1 VLGLFGNVLQWI
13 GPGPVGLQ
21 TYRRSGTLST
31 RRTGKDNPLTR
42 AALPTR
48 LPPRHQGAAVIR
60 LGIVG
65 CNYGRTVQLPAFRLD
80 PRCRVVALAGTDP
93 ERTTALAREA
103 EVPEAFG
110 DWTALVEHP
119 DVDAVA
125 IATPP
130 SRQPE
135 IAIRALALGKPVF
148 AEKPLA
154 ADVAGA
160 AAMLRQAG
168 AIPTMIDFS
177 FTELP
182 AWRTA
187 KSLLDQGAIGGL
199 RHVAVSWNVENASTR
214 LRLKNWKTSGAEGGG
229 ALGNFASHS
238 LHYLEWFCGPI
249 VQLSAHLSGL
259 PDDPA
264 FETNVTLSLDFSS
277 GASGSYAMSCA
288 SYLGSG
294 HRLEFYGEDGT
305 LLLDNPTSDYMRRFA
320 LSHARRP
327 AEALEPIAVEPDP
340 RDRQFPTEAR
350 IAPVSRLAGRF
361 LDAVERRT
369 PVSPGFAEGYRVQVL
384 LDAVRLSQA
393 QGCRIKPAEGAA

>member
-1 VLGLFGNVLQWI
+1 
-13 GPGPVGLQ
+13 
-21 TYRRSGTLST
+21 
-31 RRTGKDNPLTR
+31 LTR

-48 LPPRHQGAAVIR
+48 LPPHHQGAAVIR

-80 PRCRVVALAGTDP
+80 PRCRVVALAGTDAA
-93 ERTTALAREA
+93 RTAALAREA
-103 EVPEAFG
+103 EVAEGFG

-119 DVDAVA
+119 GVDAVA
-125 IATPP
+125 IAVPP

-148 AEKPLA
+148 AEKPMA
-154 ADVAGA
+154 ADLAGA
-160 AAMLRQAG
+160 ADMLRQAG

-182 AWRTA
+182 AWRAA
-187 KSLLDQGAIGGL
+187 KSILDQGAIGKL
-199 RHVAVSWNVENASTR
+199 RHVAVTWNVENVSTR
-214 LRLKNWKTSGAEGGG
+214 LRLKNWKTSGADGGG

-238 LHYLEWFCGPI
+238 LHYLEWFFGPI
-249 VQLSAHLSGL
+249 IRLSAHLSGL

-264 FETNVTLSLDFSS
+264 FETNVTVSLEFSS

-288 SYLGSG
+288 SFLGSG

-305 LLLDNPTSDYMRRFA
+305 LVLANPTPDYMRGFTV
-320 LSHARRP
+320 SHARRP
-327 AEALEPIAVEPDP
+327 ADALEAVAVELDP
-340 RDRQFPTEAR
+340 FDRHFPNEAR
-350 IAPVSRLAGRF
+350 IAPVARLAGHF

-384 LDAVRLSQA
+384 LDAVRRSQA
-393 QGCRIKPAEGAA
+393 QGSRIELTSVGAA